1 MALSS
6 YGGQGSST
14 SVYDPEFTTSVF
26 LTRRTLENTGGAYSF
41 NGQGSTIG
49 GEEVSDEEFAFRIQA
64 EYLGKALQVI
74 EDARIAKTLDQGVE
88 VNHPSLSV
96 LPIIAQPLD
105 VKPLAAPQPIHPRP
119 YEEDFTKSVID
130 LCVIRL

>member
-6 YGGQGSST
+6 YGSQGSST

-26 LTRRTLENTGGAYSF
+26 LTRRTLDNTGGAYSF

-49 GEEVSDEEFAFRIQA
+49 GKEVPDEEFAFRIQS
-64 EYLGKALQVI
+64 EYLAKALQVI
-74 EDARIAKTLDQGVE
+74 EDARIAKTLDEGVE
-88 VNHPSLSV
+88 ADHPSLNV
-96 LPIIAQPLD
+96 LPVIAQ
-105 VKPLAAPQPIHPRP
+105 PLAAPQPIRPRP
-119 YEEDFTKSVID
+119 YGEDFTKSVID